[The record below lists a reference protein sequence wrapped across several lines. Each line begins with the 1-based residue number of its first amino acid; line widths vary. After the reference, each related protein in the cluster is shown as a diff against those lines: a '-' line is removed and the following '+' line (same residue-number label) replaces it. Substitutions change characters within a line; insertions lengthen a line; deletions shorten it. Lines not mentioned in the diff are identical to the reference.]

1 MSSARVPIRI
11 FITMT
16 DLEKNEEECLREE
29 FGSEAIKKIL
39 ENFEFCAT
47 CCSVD
52 SLTADSDSYPTKAP
66 HNHRS
71 RSSKSIY
78 PLVCLFDMH
87 WKRGE
92 EEVRRCA

>member
-1 MSSARVPIRI
+1 MEESSSEKS
-11 FITMT
+11 
-16 DLEKNEEECLREE
+16 LEVTT
-29 FGSEAIKKIL
+29 IKKIL

-87 WKRGE
+87 WKRAE